1 MIAAG
6 THRRRQR
13 TVAQKWCRKVAAAV
27 PATRLEAWPREV
39 ATGGRRENRKGDE
52 DKSGAQEFA
61 EVDCKYRGKESI
73 WQGRGSRQQ
82 LG

>member
-1 MIAAG
+1 
-6 THRRRQR
+6 
-13 TVAQKWCRKVAAAV
+13 VA
-27 PATRLEAWPREV
+27 EV